1 MRPLRLSLKNFGPYR
16 ELAEIDFSALGE
28 FFLICG
34 KTGSGKS
41 TIFDAIAYA
50 LFGQAPGARSGHEA
64 DLVSDFAQPGDKPEV
79 VFEFALSGTVYRA
92 ARTAPHTKPKRGGG
106 FTAVPPDAAVFAA
119 DPAAEGGW
127 RALADGVRD
136 ANEKLSALIG
146 LTADEFSKI
155 ILLPQ
160 GEFQQFLEMESTKRS
175 EVLEKLFPV
184 ELYDRVAE
192 IAKVRVQEARTALAA
207 VGMEIERLE
216 AEAGEAPED
225 RLLELRSAFEA
236 ASRDEA
242 AAAEAVSSEERA
254 LERGREKAER
264 SRRALAAAEAVRA
277 LEARGAEEAAR
288 AARISAARAA
298 AAVEPFSR
306 AFAKSRAA
314 ALELEERAARLALAA
329 EELKAAGPEI
339 DRRRAR
345 AAELAALAEAKQ
357 GEAFGLQKAVEAWKR
372 RVEALSLREAAER
385 RTRELEDRLSAGRSE
400 IEALKAEFSAL
411 RPSPEEEAAPRAQI
425 ERLQAAEAA
434 VGPLAAQAKRRV
446 ALFADLAAAETS
458 RRGIEASLKEA
469 KAGRDRLAEGLAAL
483 EASLVHSA
491 AIQLAAELKSG
502 VPCPVCGS
510 TSHPAPAT
518 AQLDFGGASRDEVES
533 ARAAHLEAAS
543 AAAALEASL
552 GHAASR
558 ADEKRAELAA
568 QESELASGLATLGD
582 AFVPASREAAA
593 SSAAAWT
600 DWTAGFGA
608 GDSAELVETLFRAAE
623 GVKAALAGQKSLV
636 AAIENRRRLAAAKE
650 KAIAARAEAL
660 ESLRD
665 EAELASAELARRGA
679 VLEETEREAGNAD
692 PSPAFEAAQT
702 ALSAFKAERARL
714 EAECAAHDRRL
725 AEAGAAL
732 GTLGG
737 ERETRLASLVGEWSR
752 LADVLAAQGFLSPAQ
767 RPAAPAAPADPAA
780 PVAAAPAFAAA
791 IAAPALSAPAPA
803 AAALLGEDLGGL
815 APAIASAAA
824 PALAPAALAAEERAA
839 AAYRESLAAAAAA
852 ADSLIADLPEPGSQA
867 PDLAALEAALRS
879 TRAAQAAA
887 RERNTS
893 LRLEIGRLEETLAR
907 RDGALARRKAL
918 DEGSRSLYRLSEL
931 LQGEVPGKRLTFKNF
946 VLATYFREVV
956 QRASAHLARMSE
968 GRYYLRPD
976 ESQATGR
983 GKIGLGLKVL
993 DAWTGQDRP
1002 TTTLSG
1008 GEKFLTSISLALG
1021 LADSIREQNGG
1032 VSLDAVFIDEGFGS
1046 LDDEALD
1053 RAISVLDRIRGSRV
1067 IGIVSHVGG
1076 LRTRIPARIEVQK
1089 TAAGSRLIQTSGL
1102 SEEP

>member
-16 ELAEIDFSALGE
+16 ELAEVDFSALGE

-64 DLVSDFAQPGDKPEV
+64 DLVSDFAQPGDEPV
-79 VFEFALSGTVYRA
+79 VAFEFALSGTVYRVV
-92 ARTAPHTKPKRGGG
+92 RTAPFTKPKRGGG
-106 FTAVPPDAAVFAA
+106 FTVAPPAASVFAA
-119 DPAAEGGW
+119 DPVAEGGW

-136 ANEKLSALIG
+136 ANEMLSALIG

-192 IAKVRVQEARTALAA
+192 IAKARVQEARAALAA
-207 VGMEIERLE
+207 VGVEIERLG
-216 AEAGEAPED
+216 AEAGEEPEG
-225 RLLELRSAFEA
+225 RLAELKAALDA
-236 ASRDEA
+236 ASRGEA
-242 AAAEAVSSEERA
+242 AAAEAVSSGERA

-264 SRRALAAAEAVRA
+264 SRRALDATETVRA

-298 AAVEPFSR
+298 AAVDPFAR

-314 ALELEERAARLALAA
+314 ALELEERAARLRLAA
-329 EELKAAGPEI
+329 EELEAAAPEI
-339 DRRRAR
+339 DRRRVR
-345 AAELAALAEAKQ
+345 VAELASLAEAKQ
-357 GEAFGLQKAVEAWKR
+357 GEVFGLQKALEAWKR
-372 RVEALSLREAAER
+372 RVEAFSLREGAER
-385 RTRELEDRLSAGRSE
+385 RARELEVRLSTERSAV
-400 IEALKAEFSAL
+400 EALKAELSSL
-411 RPSPEEEAAPRAQI
+411 RPSPEEEAAPRAEI

-434 VGPLAAQAKRRV
+434 IGTLSAQAKRRV

-458 RRGIEASLKEA
+458 RRGIEASYKEA
-469 KAGRDRLAEGLAAL
+469 AADRDRLAEGLAAM
-483 EASLVHSA
+483 EASLAHSA
-491 AIQLAAELKSG
+491 AIRLASDLKAG
-502 VPCPVCGS
+502 KPCPVCGS

-518 AQLDFGGASRDEVES
+518 AQLDFGGASQGEVDAS
-533 ARAAHLEAAS
+533 RAAHVKAAS

-558 ADEKRAELAA
+558 AAEKRVELAEQEAEL
-568 QESELASGLATLGD
+568 SSGLAALGD
-582 AFVPASREAAA
+582 ALLAVEPAAA
-593 SSAAAWT
+593 GRASVEWN
-600 DWTAGFGA
+600 DWTSGFGA
-608 GDSAELVETLFRAAE
+608 EASAEFGGALSRAAE
-623 GVKAALAGQKSLV
+623 SAKAALAERKSLI
-636 AAIENRRRLAAAKE
+636 AALEDRRRLAAAKE
-650 KAIAARAEAL
+650 KALATRAEAL
-660 ESLRD
+660 EALR
-665 EAELASAELARRGA
+665 AETERASAELARRAA
-679 VLEETEREAGNAD
+679 VLEETERDAGLVD
-692 PSPAFEAAQT
+692 PSPALETVQAA
-702 ALSAFKAERARL
+702 LGAFKAERARL
-714 EAECAAHDRRL
+714 EAECAAHDKRH
-725 AEAGAAL
+725 AEARASL
-732 GTLGG
+732 DTLGR
-737 ERETRLASLVGEWSR
+737 EREARLSSVAAEWSR
-752 LADVLAAQGFLSPAQ
+752 LAEVLAAQGFLSAASAGNPAG
-767 RPAAPAAPADPAA
+767 ASG
-780 PVAAAPAFAAA
+780 VAEP
-791 IAAPALSAPAPA
+791 L
-803 AAALLGEDLGGL
+803 ALLGEDLGGL
-815 APAIASAAA
+815 ASAIASAAA
-824 PALAPAALAAEERAA
+824 PALPPAALGAEERAA
-839 AAYRESLAAAAAA
+839 AAYREALSAAKAA
-852 ADSLIADLPEPGSQA
+852 ADSLLSDLPAPGSQP
-867 PDLAALEAALRS
+867 PDLAALESALRAA
-879 TRAAQAAA
+879 RAAQAEA
-887 RERNTS
+887 RERTTS
-893 LRLEIGRLEETLAR
+893 LRLDIGRLEETLSR
-907 RDGALARRKAL
+907 RDAALARRKTL
-918 DEGSRSLYRLSEL
+918 DEGSRTLYRLSEL
-931 LQGEVPGKRLTFKNF
+931 LQGEVSGKRLTFKNF

-956 QRASAHLARMSE
+956 QRASAHLARMSD

-1053 RAISVLDRIRGSRV
+1053 RAITVLDRIRGSRV

-1076 LRTRIPARIEVQK
+1076 LRARIPARIEVQK
-1089 TAAGSRLIQTSGL
+1089 TAAGSRLIQTSDL

>member
-16 ELAEIDFSALGE
+16 ELAEVDFSSLGE

-79 VFEFALSGTVYRA
+79 TFEFALSGTVYRV
-92 ARTAPHTKPKRGGG
+92 ARTAPYTKPKRGGG
-106 FTAVPPDAAVFAA
+106 FTVALPDAAVFVA
-119 DPAAEGGW
+119 DPDAAGGW
-127 RALADGVRD
+127 RNVADGVRD
-136 ANEKLSALIG
+136 SNDKLSALIG

-192 IAKVRVQEARTALAA
+192 IAKARVQEARTALAA

-216 AEAGEAPED
+216 AEAGEAPEG
-225 RLLELRSAFEA
+225 RLAELRAALEA
-236 ASRDEA
+236 ASREEA
-242 AAAEAVSSEERA
+242 AAGEAVFSGERA

-264 SRRALAAAEAVRA
+264 SRRALEAAEAVRR
-277 LEARGAEEAAR
+277 LEAGGAVEAAR

-306 AFAKSRAA
+306 AFAKARAA

-329 EELKAAGPEI
+329 EELAAAAPEI
-339 DRRRAR
+339 DRNRAR

-357 GEAFGLQKAVEAWKR
+357 GEVFGLQKAVEAWKR
-372 RVEALSLREAAER
+372 RVEALSLRDAAER
-385 RTRELEDRLSAGRSE
+385 RARELEGRLSAERDAA
-400 IEALKAEFSAL
+400 EALNAERLAL
-411 RPSPEEEAAPRAQI
+411 QPSPEEEAAPRAEI
-425 ERLQAAEAA
+425 ESLQAAEAA
-434 VGPLAAQAKRRV
+434 LVPLAAQAKRRV

-458 RRGIEASLKEA
+458 RCGIEASSKEA
-469 KAGRDRLAEGLAAL
+469 VAGRDRLAADLAAL
-483 EASLVHSA
+483 ESSLAHSA
-491 AIQLAAELKSG
+491 AIRLAVELKPG
-502 VPCPVCGS
+502 KPCPVCGS
-510 TSHPAPAT
+510 VNHPAPAT
-518 AQLDFGGASRDEVES
+518 AQLDFGGASPGEVD
-533 ARAAHLEAAS
+533 AVRAARLEAAS

-552 GHAASR
+552 GHAAAR
-558 ADEKRAELAA
+558 EEEKRAELAA
-568 QESELASGLATLGD
+568 QESELASGLAALGD
-582 AFVPASREAAA
+582 TL
-593 SSAAAWT
+593 SAAAWE

-608 GDSAELVETLFRAAE
+608 AASADLVAALARAAE
-623 GVKAALAGQKSLV
+623 DVKAALAGQKSLI
-636 AAIENRRRLAAAKE
+636 AAVENRRRLAAAKE
-650 KAIAARAEAL
+650 RAIAARAEAL
-660 ESLRD
+660 ETLRA
-665 EAELASAELARRGA
+665 EAERASAELARRGA
-679 VLEETEREAGNAD
+679 VLEETERDAGLAD
-692 PSPAFEAAQT
+692 PSPAFEAARA
-702 ALSAFKAERARL
+702 ALSALKAERARL

-725 AEAGAAL
+725 AEARASL

-737 ERETRLASLVGEWSR
+737 ERETRFAALAGEWSR
-752 LADVLAAQGFLSPAQ
+752 LADVLAAQGFLPAALKPAQ
-767 RPAAPAAPADPAA
+767 PP
-780 PVAAAPAFAAA
+780 
-791 IAAPALSAPAPA
+791 

-815 APAIASAAA
+815 APAIAAAAA
-824 PALAPAALAAEERAA
+824 PALSPAALAAEERAA
-839 AAYRESLAAAAAA
+839 AAYREALAAARAA
-852 ADSLIADLPEPGSQA
+852 ADSLVADLPEPGSQA
-867 PDLAALEAALRS
+867 PDLAALEAALR
-879 TRAAQAAA
+879 TARAAQAEA
-887 RERNTS
+887 RERGTS
-893 LRLEIGRLEETLAR
+893 LRLAIGRLEETLAR
-907 RDGALARRKAL
+907 RDAALARRKDL
-918 DEGSRSLYRLSEL
+918 DAGSRTLYRLSEL
-931 LQGEVPGKRLTFKNF
+931 LQGEVAGKRLTFKNF

-956 QRASAHLARMSE
+956 QRASDHLARMSD

-1053 RAISVLDRIRGSRV
+1053 RAISVLDKIRGSRV

-1076 LRTRIPARIEVQK
+1076 LRARIPARIEVQK
-1089 TAAGSRLIQTSGL
+1089 TAAGSRLIQTNNL
-1102 SEEP
+1102 AEDP

>member
-16 ELAEIDFSALGE
+16 ELAEVDFSSLGE

-79 VFEFALSGTVYRA
+79 AFEFALSGTVYRV
-92 ARTAPHTKPKRGGG
+92 ARTAPYTKPKRGGG
-106 FTAVPPDAAVFAA
+106 FTVALPDAAVFVA
-119 DPAAEGGW
+119 DPDAEGGW
-127 RALADGVRD
+127 RNVADGVRD
-136 ANEKLSALIG
+136 SNEKLSALIG

-192 IAKVRVQEARTALAA
+192 IAKARVQEARTALAA

-216 AEAGEAPED
+216 AEAGEAPEG
-225 RLLELRSAFEA
+225 RLAELRAALEA

-242 AAAEAVSSEERA
+242 AAGEAVSSGERA

-264 SRRALAAAEAVRA
+264 SRRALEAAEAVRR
-277 LEARGAEEAAR
+277 LEAGGAVEAAR

-306 AFAKSRAA
+306 AFAKARAA
-314 ALELEERAARLALAA
+314 ALELEERAARLALAV
-329 EELKAAGPEI
+329 EELAAAAPEI
-339 DRRRAR
+339 DRNRAR

-357 GEAFGLQKAVEAWKR
+357 GEVFGLQKAVEAWKR
-372 RVEALSLREAAER
+372 RVEAISLRDAAER
-385 RTRELEDRLSAGRSE
+385 RARELEGRLSAERAAA
-400 IEALKAEFSAL
+400 EALNAERLAL
-411 RPSPEEEAAPRAQI
+411 QPSPEEEAASRAEI
-425 ERLQAAEAA
+425 ESLQAAEAA
-434 VGPLAAQAKRRV
+434 LVPLAAQAKRRT

-458 RRGIEASLKEA
+458 RRGIEVFYKEA
-469 KAGRDRLAEGLAAL
+469 AAERDRLAGTLAAL
-483 EASLVHSA
+483 ESQLAHSA
-491 AIQLAAELKSG
+491 AIRLAAELKPG
-502 VPCPVCGS
+502 KPCPVCGA

-518 AQLDFGGASRDEVES
+518 AQLDFGGATQDEVDT

-543 AAAALEASL
+543 GAAALEAGF
-552 GHAASR
+552 GHAAAR
-558 ADEKRAELAA
+558 AEEKRAELAA
-568 QESELASGLATLGD
+568 QESELASGLAALGD
-582 AFVPASREAAA
+582 ILAS
-593 SSAAAWT
+593 WN
-600 DWTAGFGA
+600 DWVAGFGA
-608 GDSAELVETLFRAAE
+608 EASAELGAALARAAE
-623 GVKAALAGQKSLV
+623 GVKAALAGQKSLI

-660 ESLRD
+660 ETLRS
-665 EAELASAELARRGA
+665 EAEKASAELARRGA
-679 VLEETEREAGNAD
+679 VLQETERDAGLAD
-692 PSPAFEAAQT
+692 PSPAFEAAQS
-702 ALSAFKAERARL
+702 ALSALKAERARL
-714 EAECAAHDRRL
+714 EAECAAHDRRF
-725 AEAGAAL
+725 AEARASL
-732 GTLGG
+732 ETLGR
-737 ERETRLASLVGEWSR
+737 ERETRFAALAGEWSR
-752 LADVLAAQGFLSPAQ
+752 LADILVSQGFLDAAQ
-767 RPAAPAAPADPAA
+767 KPAAPT
-780 PVAAAPAFAAA
+780 VAATPATA
-791 IAAPALSAPAPA
+791 A
-803 AAALLGEDLGGL
+803 AAALLGEDMGGL
-815 APAIASAAA
+815 APAIAAAAA
-824 PALAPAALAAEERAA
+824 PALPPVALAAEERAA
-839 AAYRESLAAAAAA
+839 AAYREALAAAKAAA
-852 ADSLIADLPEPGSQA
+852 GSLVADLPEPGSQP
-867 PDLAALEAALRS
+867 PDLAVLEEALKAAS
-879 TRAAQAAA
+879 AAHAES
-887 RERNTS
+887 RERSTS
-893 LRLEIGRLEETLAR
+893 LRLAIGRLEETLAR
-907 RDGALARRKAL
+907 RDAALARRKDL
-918 DEGSRSLYRLSEL
+918 DAGSRTLYRLSEL
-931 LQGEVPGKRLTFKNF
+931 LQGEVAGKRLTFKNF

-956 QRASAHLARMSE
+956 QRASDHLARMSD

-1053 RAISVLDRIRGSRV
+1053 RAISVLDKIRGSRV

-1076 LRTRIPARIEVQK
+1076 LRARIPARIEVQK
-1089 TAAGSRLIQTSGL
+1089 TAAGSRLIQTNNL
-1102 SEEP
+1102 AEDP